1 VRPPAL
7 LGRAHAIVAGCRSRL
22 PARFSG
28 PDWQPWTEGS
38 PPIDAALAVSL
49 TVVSLLLGHDS
60 PGAFRQFDATGYA
73 VTCVLNLLTIVRR
86 RTPVAVLAVYCVLWV
101 LYIRAGYW
109 PVVNSFGA
117 MLVGY
122 TVAASRP
129 RPVAVAGAAAG
140 AGIWL
145 YGGLLD
151 GASSTPSVVAQSI
164 VLSTIVWK
172 TGDCARELAD
182 RGVELAGYA
191 AALRYD
197 QEELARRAVIDEQ
210 MRIARELH
218 DVVAHHLSVVSIQ
231 AGLARYVLES
241 DPVTAGEALGTV
253 LDTSGEALE
262 ELRRLL
268 SVLRTGP
275 QRSEDASEAYHPA
288 PGLGQLGDLVGRIR
302 AAGVPVEV
310 RVTGAYRPLP
320 PGVDLCAYRVLQE
333 CLTNVL
339 KHAAGASAT
348 VSLHYGAGALTARV
362 TDDGRGLP
370 AQESG
375 RQESGRQESGRQESG
390 RQESGRQGLGLPG
403 MRERVKL
410 YGGVV
415 TAGPRPGGG
424 WRVEVT
430 LPLPA
435 APKPS
440 QSATMV
446 AG

>member
-1 VRPPAL
+1 M
-7 LGRAHAIVAGCRSRL
+7 
-22 PARFSG
+22 
-28 PDWQPWTEGS
+28 EGS

-60 PGAFRQFDATGYA
+60 PGAFRHFDATGYA
-73 VTCVLNLLTIVRR
+73 VTGVLNLLTIVRR
-86 RTPVAVLAVYCVLWV
+86 RTPVAVLAAYCVLWV

-129 RPVAVAGAAAG
+129 RVVAVAGAAAG

-145 YGGLLD
+145 YGGMLD
-151 GASSTPSVVAQSI
+151 RDSSTPSVVAQSI
-164 VLSTIVWK
+164 VLSAIVWK

-182 RGVELAGYA
+182 RGVQLAVYA
-191 AALRYD
+191 AQLRDD

-288 PGLGQLGDLVGRIR
+288 PGLGQLGELVGRIR

-310 RVTGAYRPLP
+310 RVTGTYRPLP

-339 KHAAGASAT
+339 KHAAGASAI

-370 AQESG
+370 AAAHPARVGPPRPAPAPGSGSQGSG
-375 RQESGRQESGRQESG
+375 RPEP
-390 RQESGRQGLGLPG
+390 GRQGLGLAG
-403 MRERVKL
+403 MHERVKL

-415 TAGPRPGGG
+415 TTGPRPGGG
-424 WRVEVT
+424 WRVTLT

-440 QSATMV
+440 QSPTMV